1 MPLHDVKCSRC
12 DHIQE
17 EFWLPTDKPDT
28 ILCNICHSPR
38 TKVLLGLSRIDMGGR
53 LVEKQLERDASDG
66 VF

>member
-1 MPLHDVKCSRC
+1 MPLHDVKCLRC

-17 EFWLPTDKPDT
+17 AFWLPTDKPET
-28 ILCNICHSPR
+28 ILCDICDSSK
-38 TKVLLGLSRIDMGGR
+38 TQVLLGSPRIDMGGR